1 MANNDEDIIIQ
12 EGYFSL
18 AGNLLTTLLTG
29 NSLYLIYFSQHLY
42 KQLTEIETELPEN
55 YIYIFI
61 GSVIIFTNLSNLCS
75 NYFFSGVNIR
85 LIILIT
91 YLFLLTAY

>member
-42 KQLTEIETELPEN
+42 KQLTEIATELP
-55 YIYIFI
+55 
-61 GSVIIFTNLSNLCS
+61 
-75 NYFFSGVNIR
+75 
-85 LIILIT
+85 
-91 YLFLLTAY
+91 